1 MKNTDIKALN
11 NKELVDLYKEE
22 KKNYQRMKFQH
33 TVSQIEGPQKLKLTR
48 HKIAR
53 VLTELNNRRN
63 AAEHQ
68 AYLNKLSVE
77 K

>member
-33 TVSQIEGPQKLKLTR
+33 TVSQIEGPQKLKQTR

-53 VLTELNNRRN
+53 VLTELNARRHE
-63 AAEHQ
+63 AEHK
-68 AYLNKLSVE
+68 AYLNKISAE

>member
-1 MKNTDIKALN
+1 MKNADIKALS

-63 AAEHQ
+63 EAEHK